1 MASERP
7 LEPTFETAGESREP
21 LELVHHH
28 PGRVRLRAMS
38 LVGETAVAERIRH
51 ALEGRPGIRRCVH
64 NTRTGSLLVEYEPA
78 LADAD
83 SIVAAVAHASGL
95 GEPLSPRE
103 ARARRRSPARVTI
116 DVAREIDAIAF
127 ELTGWRTDLR
137 FLAPVGLAAAAAFSF
152 ARNKPDGR
160 LPRWDTLLWWS
171 YNVFTSLHHDE
182 IDAAAGERN
191 AVPNPLSDAPGGPEP
206 GPSSAR

>member
-1 MASERP
+1 MPSEHPFRGP
-7 LEPTFETAGESREP
+7 GEEKREP

-28 PGRVRLRAMS
+28 PGRVRLRAIS
-38 LVGETAVAERIRH
+38 LVGETDVAERIRH
-51 ALEGRPGIRRCVH
+51 ALEGQQGIRRCVH
-64 NTRTGSLLVEYEPA
+64 NTRTGSLLIEYEPA
-78 LADAD
+78 LADAE
-83 SIVAAVAHASGL
+83 SIIQAVTRASGL

-103 ARARRRSPARVTI
+103 ARARRRSPARLTA
-116 DVAREIDAIAF
+116 DVARELDALTY

-171 YNVFTSLHHDE
+171 YNVFSSL
-182 IDAAAGERN
+182 N
-191 AVPNPLSDAPGGPEP
+191 
-206 GPSSAR
+206 

>member
-1 MASERP
+1 MPSEHP
-7 LEPTFETAGESREP
+7 MEPGGERREP

-38 LVGETAVAERIRH
+38 LVGETATAEQIRH

-64 NTRTGSLLVEYEPA
+64 NTRTGSLLIEYEPA
-78 LADAD
+78 LSDAE
-83 SIVAAVAHASGL
+83 SIVDAVAQASGL
-95 GEPLSPRE
+95 GAPLSPRE
-103 ARARRRSPARVTI
+103 ARARRRSPSRVTVDI
-116 DVAREIDAIAF
+116 AREIDALTY

-137 FLAPVGLAAAAAFSF
+137 FLAPAGLAAAAAFSF
-152 ARNKPDGR
+152 IRNKPSGR

-182 IDAAAGERN
+182 IDAAAGERD
-191 AVPNPLSDAPGGPEP
+191 AVPNPLSD
-206 GPSSAR
+206 PSSSSR